1 VKFTISRILLLFF
14 LPLSNNLLAQTWEL
28 GGFVG
33 TAGYMGDLNPVKPY
47 KVNNLAL
54 GGHIK
59 RNFDGYW
66 SLKLNVAHGTIEA
79 EDSKSDNEYYKTR
92 NLSFFTPIT
101 EVSLQTEFNFFNYIP
116 SFSKERYTPY
126 LFTGLG
132 FINFNPKTNYQGQ
145 VYELNYYGTEGQD
158 ITDSYKKIA
167 LTIPFGAGIK
177 YNITGNWNLGAELG
191 YRTAFTDYL
200 DDVSG
205 NYASAA
211 QLEIP
216 GDPGLTSLRMAL
228 ADRSPEI
235 GYPVHSAGTQR
246 GDSRKHDTY
255 LFLGI
260 TLSYTFF
267 TQKCPVVN

>member
-1 VKFTISRILLLFF
+1 MLL
-14 LPLSNNLLAQTWEL
+14 SANLRAQTWEL
-28 GGFVG
+28 GGFGG

-54 GGHIK
+54 GGYVK

-66 SLKLNVAHGTIEA
+66 SLKLNIARGTIEA
-79 EDSKSDNEYYKTR
+79 DDAKSDNDYYKTR

-116 SFSKERYTPY
+116 SFSKRRFSPY

-132 FINFNPKTNYQGQ
+132 FVTFNPKTNYQGE
-145 VYELNYYGTEGQD
+145 VYDLNNFGTEGQEWN
-158 ITDSYKKIA
+158 DSYKKIA
-167 LTIPFGAGIK
+167 LAIPFGAGVK
-177 YNITGNWNLGAELG
+177 YNLAGNWTLGAELG

-205 NYASAA
+205 KYASAT
-211 QLEIP
+211 QLEIA
-216 GDPGLTSLRMAL
+216 GEPGLTNLRRAL

-235 GYPVHSAGTQR
+235 GYPLHSEGTQR

-267 TQKCPVVN
+267 SQKCPVVN